1 MRVLN
6 IFKLTSMRYETPPD
20 EVVDHMKLWSS
31 HRAGMRIDYGWDADA
46 TSNAPE
52 QRGRSVLR
60 HS

>member
-31 HRAGMRIDYGWDADA
+31 HRVGMEIDYG
-46 TSNAPE
+46 
-52 QRGRSVLR
+52 
-60 HS
+60 